1 MPISDAYTPKQNNMA
16 ETLEQVIKER
26 DALRIC
32 FAEASHSD
40 CANGRERY
48 LKDGWLFP
56 EKVEELVKAVWN
68 AAFRIGYNNGSSN
81 ATSWEWGCGGT
92 EPKEAEKAWK
102 EDVQW
107 MIDTEFDPI
116 DIKDPKHWE
125 RV

>member
-1 MPISDAYTPKQNNMA
+1 MA

-32 FAEASHSD
+32 FAEASRSD

-81 ATSWEWGCGGT
+81 ACAWEWGDRRSAKDTG
-92 EPKEAEKAWK
+92 EAAWK

>member
-1 MPISDAYTPKQNNMA
+1 MA

-40 CANGRERY
+40 CANGAERY

-56 EKVEELVKAVWN
+56 KKVEELVKAVWK
-68 AAFRIGYNNGSSN
+68 AAFGIGYNNGSSN
-81 ATSWEWGCGGT
+81 ATAWEWGCGGHET
-92 EPKEAEKAWK
+92 KCAENAWK

-107 MIDTEFDPI
+107 WIDSEFDPMNI
-116 DIKDPKHWE
+116 NNPKHWE

>member
-1 MPISDAYTPKQNNMA
+1 MNDKTTNDY
-16 ETLEQVIKER
+16 
-26 DALRIC
+26 
-32 FAEASHSD
+32 
-40 CANGRERY
+40 
-48 LKDGWLFP
+48 P

-81 ATSWEWGCGGT
+81 ACAWEWGCGET

-102 EDVQW
+102 ENVQW